1 MSKLGNRWT
10 LAIGASGYVFYSA
23 ALYHNSMT
31 GKQPFLLVGAI
42 ICGATSGLFWVS
54 EGAIIMLYS
63 EPGRKGK
70 LLALWQS
77 LYQLATTM
85 GGAINLALNV
95 WDDSLMPSQIS
106 CFHRS
111 QLSCTDRFDV
121 PVKP

>member
-10 LAIGASGYVFYSA
+10 LAIGSAGYVFYSA

-31 GKQPFLLVGAI
+31 GQQPFLLVGAI

-95 WDDSLMPSQIS
+95 NLNE
-106 CFHRS
+106 RGG
-111 QLSCTDRFDV
+111 L
-121 PVKP
+121 KPNTLVDQF